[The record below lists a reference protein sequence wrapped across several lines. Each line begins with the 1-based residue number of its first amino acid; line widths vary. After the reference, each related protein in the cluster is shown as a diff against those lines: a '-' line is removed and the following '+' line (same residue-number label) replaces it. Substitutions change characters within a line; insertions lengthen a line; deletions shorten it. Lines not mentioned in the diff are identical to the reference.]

1 MTLSS
6 FLFVLI
12 GSVLA
17 AALGW
22 AIGSFGPNNLH
33 SLSRATAGNDNGPRF
48 GRSRLRSR
56 RLSDIGDDALGLAMV
71 LGIVIAVILVSHFAE
86 RH

>member
-1 MTLSS
+1 MTVPS

-22 AIGSFGPNNLH
+22 AMGSFGPNNLR
-33 SLSRATAGNDNGPRF
+33 LTRATAGNSSGQPFDLA
-48 GRSRLRSR
+48 RLRSKK
-56 RLSDIGDDALGLAMV
+56 LSDIGDDALGLAMV
-71 LGIVIAVILVSHFAE
+71 LGIVVAVILVSHFAGG
-86 RH
+86 H

>member
-1 MTLSS
+1 MTIAS

-22 AIGSFGPNNLH
+22 AMGSFGPNNLR
-33 SLSRATAGNDNGPRF
+33 LTRATAGNYSSGQPFNLA
-48 GRSRLRSR
+48 RLRSKK
-56 RLSDIGDDALGLAMV
+56 LSDIGDDALGLAMV
-71 LGIVIAVILVSHFAE
+71 LGIVVAVILVSHFAGG
-86 RH
+86 H